1 MNTTGHALRNTLREN
16 ISNQVTFNE
25 SGKTKKLEKFG
36 KLVKCDPR

>member
-1 MNTTGHALRNTLREN
+1 MNTTGHALLNTLREN

-25 SGKTKKLEKFG
+25 SAKKLEKFG